1 MDPTQRWARLRCRC
15 EQRARFLR
23 CQPQNSRFLHAV
35 NRKIA
40 AAVSMVV
47 GMLPL
52 LSVGVHLTGMNCYD
66 GKHTYDPA
74 IHAGKPIC
82 VSRATAL
89 PPAAALRGR
98 A

>member
-1 MDPTQRWARLRCRC
+1 ML
-15 EQRARFLR
+15 
-23 CQPQNSRFLHAV
+23 AV

-82 VSRATAL
+82 VSRATG
-89 PPAAALRGR
+89 AAAMHSGEGSRQW
-98 A
+98 AA

>member
-1 MDPTQRWARLRCRC
+1 MVL
-15 EQRARFLR
+15 
-23 CQPQNSRFLHAV
+23 AV
-35 NRKIA
+35 F
-40 AAVSMVV
+40 
-47 GMLPL
+47 PL

-82 VSRATAL
+82 VSSATAL

>member
-1 MDPTQRWARLRCRC
+1 MVL
-15 EQRARFLR
+15 
-23 CQPQNSRFLHAV
+23 AV
-35 NRKIA
+35 
-40 AAVSMVV
+40 
-47 GMLPL
+47 LPL
-52 LSVGVHLTGMNCYD
+52 LSVGVHLTGILCYD

-74 IHAGKPIC
+74 IHAGKPAC

>member
-1 MDPTQRWARLRCRC
+1 ML
-15 EQRARFLR
+15 
-23 CQPQNSRFLHAV
+23 
-35 NRKIA
+35 
-40 AAVSMVV
+40 AAVS
-47 GMLPL
+47 MLPL

-82 VSRATAL
+82 VSHATAL